1 MELDPWA
8 NDRIKDYARLR
19 DQLLEYLLGEV
30 HRNSLARVQARPRA
44 ASQRSASMAAMHPE
58 PAAVTACR

>member
-19 DQLLEYLLGEV
+19 DQFGLGTLTG
-30 HRNSLARVQARPRA
+30 H
-44 ASQRSASMAAMHPE
+44 
-58 PAAVTACR
+58 